1 MMFATREELKA
12 LLKECIREV
21 LTEEGISQ
29 GQDIPPVM
37 TVEQAA
43 QVLSLPKDTVYDHLN
58 AGVIR
63 GTKQGKRW
71 FVSREA
77 VQDFVAGRVT
87 PVITKFS
94 PRKKAL

>member
-1 MMFATREELKA
+1 MFTTREEFKA

-21 LTEEGISQ
+21 LAESSISQ

-37 TVEQAA
+37 TVEQASK
-43 QVLSLPKDTVYDHLN
+43 VLSLPMDTVYDHLN

-63 GTKQGKRW
+63 GTKRGKRW
-71 FVSREA
+71 FISREA
-77 VQDFVAGRVT
+77 VQDFIAGRVT